1 MENSL
6 GQGEEFAINGTIIFP
21 PDLNRENI
29 LKFTFLILENFN
41 TFHKENMEIQIR
53 NCFEEKGIEWQVK
66 TFYYDN
72 GFCLDRTYTFF
83 LLPNWTL
90 ASFYEHWM
98 EHETVSK
105 CQPLGFDEK
114 AGQNLRPQI
123 SNFLEDLKGYYEK
136 VGKVTSS
143 NRFLNTPNWK
153 VIYAKSNNASQVNVA
168 EKRIQEY
175 FKFIKKPISNFKD

>member
-1 MENSL
+1 MENSFV
-6 GQGEEFAINGTIIFP
+6 QGEEFAMNGTVIFP
-21 PDLNRENI
+21 ADLNRENI
-29 LKFTFLILENFN
+29 LKFTFLILENFS

-53 NCFEEKGIEWQVK
+53 NCYEEKGIEWQIK

-98 EHETVSK
+98 ENEQFPK
-105 CQPLGFDEK
+105 CHPLAYDDK
-114 AGQNLRPQI
+114 TDVNLGAQI
-123 SNFLEDLKGYYEK
+123 KNFLQDLTGYYKK

-143 NRFLNTPNWK
+143 SRFLNTANWK
-153 VIYAKSNNASQVNVA
+153 VIYAKSNNNGQTNVA
-168 EKRIQEY
+168 ERRIQEY
-175 FKFIKKPISNFKD
+175 FKFIKKPILNFKD